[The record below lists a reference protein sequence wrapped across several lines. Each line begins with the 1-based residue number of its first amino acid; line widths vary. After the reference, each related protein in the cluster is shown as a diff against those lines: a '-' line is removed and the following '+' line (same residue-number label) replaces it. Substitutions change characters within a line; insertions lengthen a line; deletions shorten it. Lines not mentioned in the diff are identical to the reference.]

1 MKALT
6 VVGVILIVVGIVA
19 LAYQGITY
27 TTSEKVV
34 DLGSLKV
41 EAQREK
47 TVPLP
52 PIAGAAALVAGIILV
67 VVSVRR

>member
-1 MKALT
+1 MKPLS
-6 VVGVILIVVGIVA
+6 VIGVILIVIGIVA

-34 DLGSLKV
+34 DLGPLKV
-41 EAQREK
+41 EAEREK
-47 TVPLP
+47 TLPLP

>member
-1 MKALT
+1 MKPLT
-6 VVGVILIVVGIVA
+6 VVGVILIVIGIVA

-34 DLGSLKV
+34 DLGPLKV
-41 EAQREK
+41 ETQREK
-47 TVPLP
+47 TIPVP

-67 VVSVRR
+67 LVGRR

>member
-6 VVGVILIVVGIVA
+6 VVGVILIVIGIVA

-34 DLGSLKV
+34 DLGPLKV

-47 TVPLP
+47 TVPVP

>member
-1 MKALT
+1 MKPLS
-6 VVGVILIVVGIVA
+6 VIGVILIVIGIVA

-34 DLGSLKV
+34 DLGPLKV

-47 TVPLP
+47 TVPVP
-52 PIAGAAALVAGIILV
+52 PVAGAAALVAGIILV

>member
-1 MKALT
+1 
-6 VVGVILIVVGIVA
+6 VA

-41 EAQREK
+41 EAKREK
-47 TVPLP
+47 TLPLP
-52 PIAGAAALVAGIILV
+52 PIAGGAALVAGIILV

>member
-1 MKALT
+1 MKPLT
-6 VVGVILIVVGIVA
+6 VVGVILIVIGIVA

-34 DLGSLKV
+34 DLGPLKV

-47 TVPLP
+47 TLPLP